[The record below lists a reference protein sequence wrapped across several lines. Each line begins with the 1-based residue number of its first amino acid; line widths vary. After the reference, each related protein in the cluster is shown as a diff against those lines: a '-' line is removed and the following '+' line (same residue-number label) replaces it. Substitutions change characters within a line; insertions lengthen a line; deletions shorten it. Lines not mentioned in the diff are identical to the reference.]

1 MTTGIQIRSPSTHA
15 MKFRVLT
22 KQDDE
27 GIFVVEVPS
36 LPGCLSQ
43 GVDRNEALVNVR
55 EAIELYLESLEF
67 HGDAIPNPIEEEIV
81 EVEIG

>member
-1 MTTGIQIRSPSTHA
+1 